1 MTKIPR
7 IGRVDLPGAE
17 MRAGYY
23 GVEEQEEHVNPTQQ
37 DQGSREC
44 PESELALAAGRHCK
58 TGGSWSSAHELL
70 LNQGRGYTIL
80 RAPSDSKRLHN
91 VKHRR
96 LFEYKLHSAKIGQPH
111 QGPKE
116 TDAGHWAM
124 RQRLSKEHASPTY
137 STHLDH
143 LVEPLSR
150 RDIEEEKYE
159 EASIFFPPMSAQ
171 RGRPQN
177 EEGGKGTRRVA
188 PEEGK
193 KESKVNG
200 SRGKHERRTDAY
212 RTSAKGCVLEAKWNN
227 VETVGHVRQTR
238 ESRLAAAQPWQEAG
252 CADVE
257 QPAECGTASARF
269 TRAGVLNGVT
279 SYLAHVLSWKHEDV
293 RMRKARKP
301 ERETEEGR
309 KNEKRKGRRDEGNG
323 INTLSEKNKKEEY
336 GRVEAW
342 ATRRETPGKGGTKG
356 AIYRE
361 RLGVGKRLDVKVKE
375 GMRENARRRKE
386 DGVNKKAERRRGF
399 IARQTEHPAAAW
411 AGNCPMIFSTVP
423 ASAMRSTRNGVGGAA
438 PARRWREECAFTERW
453 GDVGGMKVSVL
464 SWGSDGKPGEST
476 ARSKA
481 TLCAETSRLKR
492 DACLRRAVM
501 EPLTRSKHGAT
512 TICESPRKIQK
523 GSRKREI
530 FTKRQGGSE
539 RKLEMVGKGKVEGSD
554 GSVPRRSCSF
564 ANSAVGG
571 HVLSLYSASECLRSI
586 ADNAD
591 SFTISASHRA
601 TCWLCERGC
610 GRILDRDACSTADP
624 FTVFPFWRKSEVQDT
639 VCDASPTTSRSV
651 LSYALLRRNIS
662 CSVLGAFR
670 AVKNLRAAP
679 PTRSLFVRVWRSAQ
693 CPNARLLTTSIQH
706 GARLRPSPRFP
717 RFSLT
722 PQRLR

>member
-1 MTKIPR
+1 MTKIPQHWQGWSVSSR
-7 IGRVDLPGAE
+7 STRASSPRLSRPRSSRDTDLPGAE

-257 QPAECGTASARF
+257 QPAECGTASAR
-269 TRAGVLNGVT
+269 
-279 SYLAHVLSWKHEDV
+279 
-293 RMRKARKP
+293 
-301 ERETEEGR
+301 
-309 KNEKRKGRRDEGNG
+309 
-323 INTLSEKNKKEEY
+323 
-336 GRVEAW
+336 

-423 ASAMRSTRNGVGGAA
+423 ASAMRSTRNGVG
-438 PARRWREECAFTERW
+438 ERW

-651 LSYALLRRNIS
+651 LSYALLRRSIS